1 MNMTDE
7 QKKEWENQYDNLMEK
22 PRRILEIFSDYFGED
37 KVDMQG
43 FRTKDEFYENKLG
56 GLNDTDAILH
66 PDGMFILVW
75 FPEVKVTNE
84 YNKSVNIQDLYA
96 KVKID
101 TDGQLIGKFYLNRAT
116 YPVSHMR
123 ADYMHSHIPG
133 INISD
138 FSQFLTPCTGSG
150 PINTT
155 IGGLNREFD
164 EDMWQLFCSELED
177 FTQVESING
186 VPYRELENIIDYQV
200 ANIAQRFS
208 YVVRGFYGKVARPT
222 YESRTVNLGIIP
234 DFIKYLL
241 KNVSFPMEYSSGTYC
256 LGMSYYDATILISN
270 KFIEWFNLED
280 NPYRKLYDLPYLRDQ
295 SILKEYMVAD
305 GKISTLQYASDINN
319 YRGHEGKLV
328 CKFKGREIKL
338 HINDALPSEQHST
351 ILLKEHIIKDI
362 VSAICKVVNL
372 RYGRKKGKEES
383 ELDRQTFYV

>member
-1 MNMTDE
+1 MTDE
-7 QKKEWENQYDNLMEK
+7 QKKEWGNLYDNLMEK

-43 FRTKDEFYENKLG
+43 FRTKDEFCENKLER
-56 GLNDTDAILH
+56 LNDTDAILH
-66 PDGMFILVW
+66 PDGISILVW

-101 TDGQLIGKFYLNRAT
+101 TDGELIGKFYLNRAT
-116 YPVSHMR
+116 YSLSHIKS
-123 ADYMHSHIPG
+123 DFMHSHIPG
-133 INISD
+133 INTSD
-138 FSQFLTPCTGSG
+138 FSAFLTPCTGSG
-150 PINTT
+150 PINIT
-155 IGGLNREFD
+155 IGGLNRGFD

-177 FTQVESING
+177 FTQVESIDG
-186 VPYRELENIIDYQV
+186 MPYRKLESIHDSQITS
-200 ANIAQRFS
+200 IAQRFF
-208 YVVRGFYGKVARPT
+208 YVVRGFYGRVARPT
-222 YESRTVNLGIIP
+222 YENRTVNLGIIP
-234 DFIKYLL
+234 DFTKYLL
-241 KNVSFPMEYSSGTYC
+241 KNVSFPIEYSSGTYC

-280 NPYRKLYDLPYLRDQ
+280 NPYRKLYDLLYLRAHG
-295 SILKEYMVAD
+295 ILEEYMVVD
-305 GKISTLQYASDINN
+305 GKIFTPQYASNIDS
-319 YRGHEGKLV
+319 YMCYEGKLV

-338 HINDALPSEQHST
+338 HINEALLSEQYST
-351 ILLKEHIIKDI
+351 ILLKEHVIKDI